1 MMIQPHRHIEN
12 KEGLF
17 LSVAGWLKKLAVL
30 CAYVA
35 GQQVSAQTATLNE
48 YPVVIN
54 DTTTY
59 TLKLARDPQNRPDYF
74 YCNVFTPVCLT
85 GECKPVYINLYWDL
99 LGNYTRFDFPAGEEL
114 TKMDHKPFK
123 QEDYDKLQAILANTQ
138 SLLKDVSM
146 SDLVSKGT
154 ENLADSVDAKAGAT
168 LKTVKNEVIDG
179 AVYTCYTLWHIAH
192 GKVVTTMRQVTESMS
207 DDSHLHRFLGS
218 TNYHYQY
225 WAMDKVIGKDGAVR
239 PAFSDDLLRL
249 LRGKNIFTA
258 RYALQHIQ
266 PAFWQSDERQ
276 RWLWETYRQAPYTLQ
291 IAVLKQLPAFPASP
305 WLITQAAR
313 QLAQVNP
320 EQTGLLVTLLER
332 QPALTEEAQLIV
344 ADFLHKAP
352 DPKTA
357 TRIYDLLN
365 AKKPA
370 NRLVRQRLTD
380 YAQTLNQTR

>member
-1 MMIQPHRHIEN
+1 MSFSGQLMR
-12 KEGLF
+12 
-17 LSVAGWLKKLAVL
+17 LAVL
-30 CAYVA
+30 CACVV
-35 GQQVSAQTATLNE
+35 GQQVAAQTVPVRE

-59 TLKLARDPQNRPDYF
+59 TLKLAVDPQNRPDHF

-99 LGNYTRFDFPAGEEL
+99 LGNYTHFDLPAGEEL
-114 TKMDHKPFK
+114 TRMDHKPFK
-123 QEDYDKLQAILANTQ
+123 QEDYDKLQAILGNTQ

-192 GKVVTTMRQVTESMS
+192 DQVVPTMRRVTESMS
-207 DDSHLHRFLGS
+207 DDAQLHRFLGS

-225 WAMDKVIGKDGAVR
+225 WAMDKVIGTDGSVR
-239 PAFSDDLLRL
+239 PAFSEDVLRI

-258 RYALQHIQ
+258 RYALQHLNA
-266 PAFWQSDERQ
+266 AFWAAEERQ

-291 IAVLKQLPAFPASP
+291 IAVLKQLPALPLTP
-305 WLITQAAR
+305 WLITQVAR
-313 QLAQVNP
+313 QLGQVNP

-332 QPALTEEAQLIV
+332 QPTLTGETQLIV
-344 ADFLHKAP
+344 ADFLPNAP
-352 DPKTA
+352 DAKTA
-357 TRIYDLLN
+357 LRLYDVLN

-370 NRLVRQRLTD
+370 NRLVRQRLAD
-380 YAQTLNQTR
+380 YARTLNQTR

>member
-1 MMIQPHRHIEN
+1 MRKQKKHS
-12 KEGLF
+12 LF
-17 LSVAGWLKKLAVL
+17 TARLFSGRLKKLAVL
-30 CAYVA
+30 CACVVGQTVA
-35 GQQVSAQTATLNE
+35 AQTVPVRE

-59 TLKLARDPQNRPDYF
+59 TLKLAVDPQNRPDYF
-74 YCNVFTPVCLT
+74 YCHVFTPVCLT

-114 TKMDHKPFK
+114 TRMDHKPFK
-123 QEDYDKLQAILANTQ
+123 PEDYDKLQTILSNTQ

-192 GKVVTTMRQVTESMS
+192 GKVVLTMRQVTASMS
-207 DDSHLHRFLGS
+207 DDDQLHRFLAS
-218 TNYHYQY
+218 SNYHYQY
-225 WAMDKVIGKDGAVR
+225 WAMDKVIGTDGTVR
-239 PAFSDDLLRL
+239 PAFSEDLLRI

-258 RYALQHIQ
+258 RYALQHLNTS
-266 PAFWQSDERQ
+266 FWASADRQ

-291 IAVLKQLPAFPASP
+291 IAMLKYLPALTPTP

-320 EQTGLLVTLLER
+320 EQTALLVTLLER
-332 QPALTEEAQLIV
+332 QPTLTDETQLIV
-344 ADFLHKAP
+344 ADFLPRVP
-352 DPKTA
+352 DTKTA
-357 TRIYDLLN
+357 MRVYDLLH

-370 NRLVRQRLTD
+370 NRLVRQRLAD
-380 YAQTLNQTR
+380 YARTLNQTR